1 MAEERVLLHMSTLK
15 IVSLQKKHRYVEL
28 EKVARSNLWL
38 VTYTLAETHFGV
50 KLSSFEFHYDWCR
63 HHVLTKKKWRVL
75 NKNKKK
81 LRMVV

>member
-38 VTYTLAETHFGV
+38 VTYILAETHFG
-50 KLSSFEFHYDWCR
+50 LESNFH
-63 HHVLTKKKWRVL
+63 HSNFIMTGVGT
-75 NKNKKK
+75 
-81 LRMVV
+81 MF